1 MNKEQQNL
9 SWKCLPKEAREKL
22 KRAYKYQCH
31 NSDYNRGFNEALEE
45 VFNSHNLASDTEPEE
60 LIFAPKWR
68 VEQYLKG
75 LDVCIDISDL
85 EQVKALRNAL
95 GILFGDKCL
104 PDKELE
110 HGLEQTVQ
118 ESVQVEPTPKFK
130 VGDRVS
136 IKYYVKQ
143 KTTYIKQVYVTSY
156 GYIYETEEGRFHENW
171 LESYTEE
178 PETRSKEAK
187 ETQNLSLSDEQSTEN
202 KEPMEEKE
210 LGKEDNF
217 PTKELNLCE
226 LLKGCEKNK
235 CYSPMLGD
243 AFIVQIRETS
253 IHIVPCDEEHCER
266 FLFID
271 KCGIWTKGGQCILY
285 PSRALYE
292 KYPLDAYSAWMEWA
306 RKPKRWRAKE
316 GEQYF
321 LLNPD
326 GEVMVDNE
334 CYFDIDSYRH
344 DFGNY
349 FRTQEE
355 AQQASEVVKEAL
367 VKFHEQ
373 NVEK

>member
-1 MNKEQQNL
+1 MKKEQQDL
-9 SWKCLPKEAREKL
+9 AWACLPNDARNQIISSHFC
-22 KRAYKYQCH
+22 KRDS
-31 NSDYNRGFNEALEE
+31 NTEYNKGYVDAILQIYGIN
-45 VFNSHNLASDTEPEE
+45 NLTSDTEPEE
-60 LIFAPKWR
+60 MLMVDRKKIQELYARFDKYQKEATMELDKDFYKG
-68 VEQYLKG
+68 EQ
-75 LDVCIDISDL
+75 
-85 EQVKALRNAL
+85 NAL
-95 GILFGDKCL
+95 VLLFGDKCL
-104 PDKELE
+104 SDKEQPKPKLSKGE
-110 HGLEQTVQ
+110 RVKIINVANPMLKDEIGIIKALPTKD
-118 ESVQVEPTPKFK
+118 ESRYE
-130 VGDRVS
+130 VGIDDGW
-136 IKYYVKQ
+136 
-143 KTTYIKQVYVTSY
+143 TL
-156 GYIYETEEGRFHENW
+156 
-171 LESYTEE
+171 LESKYLEPYTEE
-178 PETRSKEAK
+178 PETKSKEAK
-187 ETQNLSLSDEQSTEN
+187 ETQNLSLSDEQATEN

-226 LLKGCEKNK
+226 LLKGCEKHK
-235 CYSPMLGD
+235 FYSPMLGD